1 MPPQPPP
8 SPPVYTLVANLTIG
22 GLSAAMFNNATV
34 KGAVQGALASALSLP
49 VWAVTV
55 TQVADASGAANSGAT
70 GRRLRVANSAVVLTV
85 SFVLVGPS
93 QNQAVASALGT
104 PSTATTM
111 LATINAAL
119 TSVGLP
125 AASSV
130 ALPPAPSP
138 PPPSPPPPPGYSYQP
153 TPYSTDYPYRSPMPS
168 GPKSNSGAVAV
179 GVVVPVGVVT
189 GFVVFIL
196 RFRAARRARA
206 QQQRSAAIPPTM
218 PTAPSSAVQM
228 SPVVLQ
234 PVMQPVLPA
243 GYSTTEQ
250 KQVPVVVGVPYI
262 AVNNKSEGVATM
274 SSTSL
279 SGWLEANALPLS
291 VMDALSKAGVA
302 TVDDLK
308 YLGDDDIAA
317 LEFTVVVKNKLL
329 QAMMRLKGGSG
340 GKQEVRGELEEDSE
354 GPAAV

>member
-1 MPPQPPP
+1 
-8 SPPVYTLVANLTIG
+8 
-22 GLSAAMFNNATV
+22 
-34 KGAVQGALASALSLP
+34 
-49 VWAVTV
+49 
-55 TQVADASGAANSGAT
+55 
-70 GRRLRVANSAVVLTV
+70 
-85 SFVLVGPS
+85 
-93 QNQAVASALGT
+93 
-104 PSTATTM
+104 
-111 LATINAAL
+111 
-119 TSVGLP
+119 
-125 AASSV
+125 
-130 ALPPAPSP
+130 
-138 PPPSPPPPPGYSYQP
+138 
-153 TPYSTDYPYRSPMPS
+153 MPS

-243 GYSTTEQ
+243 GYSTTEH